1 MDEHYSPIRRECHG
15 ECVAL
20 DAICGYLFIL
30 HCLVSIQPAKSIYYS
45 IFKDPFAA
53 SQHSWTMSHGTVF
66 PPCTKNTWE
75 FSILDQQILIYGK
88 NPLYSK
94 LQHPILCY
102 SIPMFSFSCGI
113 TQCLED
119 TSPMFHN
126 ALDSSGSCAVGQCL
140 EDGECRACK
149 STR

>member
-15 ECVAL
+15 ECIAL

-30 HCLVSIQPAKSIYYS
+30 HRQTSKEH
-45 IFKDPFAA
+45 IFSKTPL
-53 SQHSWTMSHGTVF
+53 QLQNIHGTVF
-66 PPCTKNTWE
+66 LPCTKNTWE

-94 LQHPILCY
+94 LQHPILCC